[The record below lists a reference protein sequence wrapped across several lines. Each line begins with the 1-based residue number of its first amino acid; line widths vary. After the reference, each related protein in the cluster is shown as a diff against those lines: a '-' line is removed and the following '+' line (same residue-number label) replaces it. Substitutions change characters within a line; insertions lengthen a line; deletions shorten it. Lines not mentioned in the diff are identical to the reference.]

1 MVMKFRALASEG
13 KMTAVVLSI
22 LPIGTFAFVLLTN
35 PGFYLDASSDPMF
48 LPGMVGIVAWYA
60 IGMLMI
66 RKLVDLKV

>member
-1 MVMKFRALASEG
+1 V
-13 KMTAVVLSI
+13 

-35 PGFYLDASSDPMF
+35 PGFYLDATSDPMF
-48 LPGMVGIVAWYA
+48 FPGMIAIVAWYS